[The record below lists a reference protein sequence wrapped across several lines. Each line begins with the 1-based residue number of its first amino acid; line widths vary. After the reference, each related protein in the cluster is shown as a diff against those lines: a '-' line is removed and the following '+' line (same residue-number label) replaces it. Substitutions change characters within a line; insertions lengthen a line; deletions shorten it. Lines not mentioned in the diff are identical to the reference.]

1 MVLLG
6 HFWTWGKK
14 TKKNPATT
22 FHLTRQPR
30 AFNLSPMQA
39 RENAGCAKSRP
50 GTHPGQIRETKDRPD
65 SNGSVGSLLDLG
77 QKKKKKSSHLQ
88 PPSIPMNMDKK
99 RARWKGTKN
108 THDQKKIK
116 NHQTQKRPTRPIE
129 ICLVFGFLSLTWVGL
144 RPGSAHF
151 AIPRFSGGICRVFK
165 LIPS

>member
-77 QKKKKKSSHLQ
+77 QKKKKKIQ
-88 PPSIPMNMDKK
+88 PPSTTFHLDEHGPKK
-99 RARWKGTKN
+99 GKVERDEKHTPPKKKKKSPNPKA
-108 THDQKKIK
+108 THQ
-116 NHQTQKRPTRPIE
+116 
-129 ICLVFGFLSLTWVGL
+129 
-144 RPGSAHF
+144 AH
-151 AIPRFSGGICRVFK
+151 
-165 LIPS
+165 

>member
-77 QKKKKKSSHLQ
+77 QKNKKKSSHLQ
-88 PPSIPMNMDKK
+88 PPSISMNMDQK

-108 THDQKKIK
+108 THHQKKKKIPK
-116 NHQTQKRPTRPIE
+116 PKSDPPGPLKSAWS
-129 ICLVFGFLSLTWVGL
+129 LVSLV
-144 RPGSAHF
+144 
-151 AIPRFSGGICRVFK
+151 
-165 LIPS
+165 